1 MFWGVLSSWFVD
13 VVGLGV
19 DAKVAVAYTLKAT
32 LPCKN
37 LRLEVSMIFMRVIIS
52 INDKQK
58 GYQRG

>member
-19 DAKVAVAYTLKAT
+19 DAKEAVAYTLKAT

>member
-52 INDKQK
+52 INDK
-58 GYQRG
+58 

>member
-19 DAKVAVAYTLKAT
+19 DAKEAVAYTLKAT

-37 LRLEVSMIFMRVIIS
+37 LRLEVSMIFIRVIIS
-52 INDKQK
+52 INDK
-58 GYQRG
+58 

>member
-13 VVGLGV
+13 VIDLGV
-19 DAKVAVAYTLKAT
+19 DAKEAVAYTLKAT

>member
-1 MFWGVLSSWFVD
+1 MFWGVLSSCFVD
-13 VVGLGV
+13 VIDLGV
-19 DAKVAVAYTLKAT
+19 DAKEAVAYTLKAT